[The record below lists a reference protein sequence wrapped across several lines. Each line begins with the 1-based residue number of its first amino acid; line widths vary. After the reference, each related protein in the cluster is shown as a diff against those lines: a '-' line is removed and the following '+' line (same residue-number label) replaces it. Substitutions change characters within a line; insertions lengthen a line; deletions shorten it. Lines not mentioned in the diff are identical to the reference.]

1 MGLPIRADAM
11 GYYMRYISTDSQDIT
26 LPWLQEAM
34 RRIDPRYSIE
44 DQETGRRETGFL
56 HFAGELY
63 GQFEINRAGDG
74 LFEQEI
80 EEFMGGAEAGEEE
93 GHKIVL
99 EVLNAARCIV
109 ALQVF
114 WQDRGTEAT
123 LERISPLWSLLFDTR
138 SGLLQA
144 DAEGFYRG
152 TELILPS
159 G

>member
-1 MGLPIRADAM
+1 M

-26 LPWLQEAM
+26 LAWLQEAL

-44 DQETGRRETGFL
+44 EQQKGRRETGDL
-56 HFAGELY
+56 QFAGELY
-63 GQFEINRAGDG
+63 GEFEINRPGDG
-74 LFEQEI
+74 LFEEEI
-80 EEFMGGAEAGEEE
+80 EEFMGGAEAGEGE
-93 GHKIVL
+93 GHKIVR
-99 EVLNAARCIV
+99 EVLSAARCIV
-109 ALQVF
+109 ALQVL
-114 WQDRGTEAT
+114 WQGRETEAT
-123 LERISPLWSLLFDTR
+123 LERISPLWSLLSDTR